1 MQYVLS
7 LIDRWS
13 GPAKSASVAGAGL
26 AGSLNAAGVAAGGVD
41 RAAQTNAASIRT
53 MYGELAK
60 AETEVKQLEAAQKRL
75 GAGGA
80 SDIAQ
85 KRMLDE
91 QIAKAK
97 GKVGVLN
104 QSIVQAGGSNFDIRA
119 YDENEKSKQKLAK
132 DTEKAEEKARKEK
145 SAKEKKALDDSK
157 REQEKKAKEKDDA
170 AKARAATSNGILEA
184 GAKTALA
191 GIGLSGATA
200 FMQLG
205 LGYMGMARL
214 AGITARAQHN
224 MRGLFRGTDSKPLL
238 DSLDRMVGMLSPATN
253 TGKALGEL
261 LRGSFNAVG
270 KAIEY
275 VTPFAERFFAGMIL
289 GGKLARLAFTYVEVG
304 VLKLIT
310 MIPGAAALVSKMG
323 TGFGP
328 FAAGAAVAGAMLGA
342 LAIKAAIALAP
353 LMALVAAATL
363 LSTAIKELSDA
374 WDENSWNQISTQ
386 LKSDLGIDNAAESNA
401 AMGKRQGILTGDDY
415 DKKFGLGK
423 YATNPQ
429 VAPLGSVAAME
440 PVSKS
445 DTKAA
450 GVDVGKQLGAGM
462 VAGMQS
468 TMPDVKAAGAA
479 LSSAAEEGAIARAEI
494 HSPSVAMKRRVGW
507 NLGFGVRDGILETAG
522 DVQAAAEVAFVP
534 NVDASANAPQMS
546 TSGQGG
552 GNGGRT
558 LLIDCRGAIFYGLDG
573 ASGFVQMIRATVS
586 DQFEE
591 VREQVGAMAEA
602 T

>member
-13 GPAKSASVAGAGL
+13 GPAKSASAAGAGL
-26 AGSLNAAGVAAGGVD
+26 AGSLKAAGVAAEGVD

-97 GKVGVLN
+97 GKVGAIN

-289 GGKLARLAFTYVEVG
+289 GGKLARLAFTYIEVG

-374 WDENSWNQISTQ
+374 WDENSWQQIKTE
-386 LKSDLGIDNAAESNA
+386 LKHDFGFTNDAEYNKA
-401 AMGKRQGILTGDDY
+401 LEDRQGINKQKT
-415 DKKFGLGK
+415 LGQ
-423 YATNPQ
+423 TTPTT

-462 VAGMQS
+462 VAGMTA

-479 LSSAAEEGAIARAEI
+479 LSSAAEEGAISRAEI
-494 HSPSVAMKRRVGW
+494 HSPSHAMKRRVGW

-552 GNGGRT
+552 GGSGRT

-591 VREQVGAMAEA
+591 VREQVGALAEA